1 MHRAALRLVLAA
13 SLVFAGAA
21 LAQTW
26 PAKPV
31 RFVLPVGAGTS
42 PDVIGRVLTDQL
54 SKKLGQQFLI
64 DNITGGQGLIAAQ
77 NVARSAPDGYS
88 FFYGGVGLVTD
99 KLLFKNVPYDPERD
113 FTPVAMIYE
122 TGTFTIAVKPEL
134 PVRNVPELIVL
145 AKASPGKYS
154 YGFFAVGG
162 PALWGPW
169 LTHVGG
175 IDMLGVPYKGPAQL
189 LQDAVG
195 GRLDM
200 VLGSYTAVEAMVKSG
215 KLRLIGISS
224 PQRIPTL
231 PDVQSIAETLPGFF
245 IGGTGV
251 LVAPTGT
258 PNDIIRR
265 LNREIDPIVREPAY
279 VARLNAGGT
288 TVNGAGTPESIAV
301 YLKDLRELYGRI
313 VRELKV
319 QPE

>member
-1 MHRAALRLVLAA
+1 MGQFIAVLLGAA
-13 SLVFAGAA
+13 SLIYAA
-21 LAQTW
+21 CAPAQTW

-31 RFVLPVGAGTS
+31 RFVLSVGSGTS

-64 DNITGGQGLIAAQ
+64 DNVTGGQGLIASQ
-77 NVARSAPDGYS
+77 NVARAAPDGYTYL
-88 FFYGGVGLVTD
+88 YGGVGLVTD
-99 KLLFKNVPYDPERD
+99 KLLFKNISYDPERD

-122 TGTFTIAVKPEL
+122 TGTFTIAVNPGLPVKSIPEL
-134 PVRNVPELIVL
+134 TAL
-145 AKASPGKYS
+145 AKANPGKYS

-169 LTHVGG
+169 LTHVAG
-175 IDMLGVPYKGPAQL
+175 IDMLGVPYKAPAQL
-189 LQDAVG
+189 LQDVVG

-200 VLGSYTAVEAMVKSG
+200 VLGSYTAVESMTKAG
-215 KLRLIGISS
+215 KLRVIGISS

-231 PDVQSIAETLPGFF
+231 PEVQSIAETLPGFF

-258 PNDIIRR
+258 PNEIIRR
-265 LNREIDPIVREPAY
+265 LNREIDPLVRDPAY
-279 VARLNAGGT
+279 VQRLNAGGT
-288 TVNGAGTPESIAV
+288 TINGAGTPESIAV

>member
-1 MHRAALRLVLAA
+1 MSRNLSALMCAA
-13 SLVFAGAA
+13 SFIAAGAA
-21 LAQTW
+21 LAQSW

-31 RFVLPVGAGTS
+31 RFVLPVGSGTS

-54 SKKLGQQFLI
+54 SRKLGQQFLI
-64 DNITGGQGLIAAQ
+64 ENLTGGQGLIAAQ
-77 NVARSAPDGYS
+77 NVARAAPDGYS
-88 FFYGGVGLVTD
+88 YFYGGVGLVTD
-99 KLLFKNVPYDPERD
+99 NLLYKNIPYDPERD

-122 TGTFTIAVKPEL
+122 TGTFTIAVRPDL
-134 PVRNVPELIVL
+134 PAKNVPDLIAL

-169 LTHVGG
+169 LTHVAG
-175 IDMLGVPYKGPAQL
+175 INMLGVPYKAPAQL

-200 VLGSYTAVEAMVKSG
+200 VFGSYTAVEAMTKAG
-215 KLRLIGISS
+215 KLRVIGISA
-224 PQRIPTL
+224 PARIATL
-231 PDVQSIAETLPGFF
+231 PDIQSIAETLPGFF

-251 LVAPTGT
+251 LVAPSGT
-258 PNDIIRR
+258 PVEIIRR
-265 LNREIDPIVREPAY
+265 LNREIDLLVREPAY
-279 VARLNAGGT
+279 VQRLNAGGT

-301 YLKDLRELYGRI
+301 YLKDLRDLYGRI

>member
-1 MHRAALRLVLAA
+1 MLHIFAALLGAA
-13 SLVFAGAA
+13 SLLFSVCAP
-21 LAQTW
+21 AQSW
-26 PAKPV
+26 PVKPV
-31 RFVLPVGAGTS
+31 RFVLSVGSGTS

-64 DNITGGQGLIAAQ
+64 DNVTGGQGLIASQ
-77 NVARSAPDGYS
+77 NVARAAPDGYTYL
-88 FFYGGVGLVTD
+88 YGGVGLVTD
-99 KLLFKNVPYDPERD
+99 KLLFKSISYDPEHD

-122 TGTFTIAVKPEL
+122 TGTFTIAVNPGL
-134 PVRNVPELIVL
+134 PVKNIPELIAL
-145 AKASPGKYS
+145 AKTNPGKYS

-169 LTHVGG
+169 LTHVAG
-175 IDMLGVPYKGPAQL
+175 IDMLGVPYKAPAQL
-189 LQDAVG
+189 LQDVVG

-200 VLGSYTAVEAMVKSG
+200 VLGSYTAVESMTKAG
-215 KLRLIGISS
+215 KLRVIGISS

-231 PDVQSIAETLPGFF
+231 PEVQSIAETLPGFF

-258 PNDIIRR
+258 PNEIIRR
-265 LNREIDPIVREPAY
+265 LNREIDPLVRDPAY
-279 VARLNAGGT
+279 VQRLNAGGT
-288 TVNGAGTPESIAV
+288 TINGAGTPESIAV
-301 YLKDLRELYGRI
+301 YLKDLRDLYGRI

>member
-1 MHRAALRLVLAA
+1 MLHIIAALLGAA
-13 SLVFAGAA
+13 SLVFSASAP
-21 LAQTW
+21 AQSW

-31 RFVLPVGAGTS
+31 RFVLSVGSGTS

-64 DNITGGQGLIAAQ
+64 DNVTGGQGLIASQ
-77 NVARSAPDGYS
+77 NVARAAPDGYT
-88 FFYGGVGLVTD
+88 FLYGGVGLVTD
-99 KLLFKNVPYDPERD
+99 KLLFKNIPYDPERD

-122 TGTFTIAVKPEL
+122 TGTFTIAVHPGL
-134 PVRNVPELIVL
+134 PVKNVPELIAL
-145 AKASPGKYS
+145 AKANPGKYS

-169 LTHVGG
+169 LTHVAG
-175 IDMLGVPYKGPAQL
+175 IDMLGVPYKAPAQM

-200 VLGSYTAVEAMVKSG
+200 VLGSYTAVEAMTKAG
-215 KLRLIGISS
+215 KLRVIGISS

-231 PDVQSIAETLPGFF
+231 PEVQSIAETLPGFF

-251 LVAPTGT
+251 LVAPAGT
-258 PNDIIRR
+258 PAEIIRR
-265 LNREIDPIVREPAY
+265 LNREIDPLVRDPAY
-279 VARLNAGGT
+279 VQRLNAGGT
-288 TVNGAGTPESIAV
+288 TINGAGTPESIAV